1 MGTFNIVSVTEHTY
15 HHTLHLKSH
24 KNLIIKM
31 GNLFSNCKKDKKKE
45 DCSKSSSKKEEVKE
59 KSKSKKS
66 KSSSSSSSS
75 HHEEAPKAVEV
86 VDTQEAVEETPAEE
100 VVEETP
106 AEENAAP
113 EEPALLPSVVSVVSV
128 PPRALGPEAEEP

>member
-66 KSSSSSSSS
+66 SSSSSSSS

-86 VDTQEAVEETPAEE
+86 VDTQEVVEETPAEE

-128 PPRALGPEAEEP
+128 PPRVLGPEAEEP